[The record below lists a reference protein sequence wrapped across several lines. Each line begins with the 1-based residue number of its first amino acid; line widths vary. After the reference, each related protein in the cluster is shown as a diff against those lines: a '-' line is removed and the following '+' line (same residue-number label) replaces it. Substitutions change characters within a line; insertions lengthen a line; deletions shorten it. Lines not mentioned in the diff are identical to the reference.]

1 MQTQLDQFHNE
12 RFKRALRQHWSK
24 ISIVGGSV
32 ILTTHLA
39 LNRITNQLTKEEVQ
53 QPVVFPELDD
63 SEPLFSDQEQVLS
76 EPANNH
82 LPSPTRTTS
91 PLLSNPALTD
101 TLSNFPLFSS
111 RAGSSVGLEP
121 AEEDEPHEETDTED
135 QAPCQSLDT
144 PSTSEKNYQ
153 TKRSSKRQTS
163 RW

>member
-1 MQTQLDQFHNE
+1 M
-12 RFKRALRQHWSK
+12 
-24 ISIVGGSV
+24 V
-32 ILTTHLA
+32 THLA

-111 RAGSSVGLEP
+111 LAGSSVGLEP
-121 AEEDEPHEETDTED
+121 AEEDEPH
-135 QAPCQSLDT
+135 
-144 PSTSEKNYQ
+144 
-153 TKRSSKRQTS
+153 
-163 RW
+163 